1 MPPVEGSTEVSGL
14 HAPKLWE
21 RETAS
26 LLCIAYP
33 VVNGIPQLAPENGRV
48 MSTPVP
54 GANAD
59 EIPAQ
64 PS

>member
-1 MPPVEGSTEVSGL
+1 MCRWDP
-14 HAPKLWE
+14 A
-21 RETAS
+21 AS
-26 LLCIAYP
+26 ELICDELNVAYP